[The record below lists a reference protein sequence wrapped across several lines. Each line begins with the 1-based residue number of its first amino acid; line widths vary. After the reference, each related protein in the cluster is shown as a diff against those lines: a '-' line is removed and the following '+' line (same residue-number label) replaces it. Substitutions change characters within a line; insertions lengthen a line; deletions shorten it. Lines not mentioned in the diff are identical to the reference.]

1 MDSGVPVEIEA
12 EIKAERCDQ
21 ETIHYMRFAGVRG
34 VEIGLQSVKDATLDV
49 IKRKNNLEK
58 VRQAVRWLTDEGIE
72 VYVDTIIALPGE
84 SLADW
89 FATIDY
95 CFSLGEVAIFS
106 NTLKILPN
114 SEMHAH
120 SGEFGLA
127 YERWRQG
134 VVTSTREMTREDI
147 SLARLHQKMIKF
159 FWNRSSS
166 KRALTDVI
174 RDKYRGRLSLF
185 TAEAM
190 RLLSSGENEAKLTDT
205 TFWQTH
211 APTLPHS
218 PSRFSRQTRIVI
230 VPA

>member
-1 MDSGVPVEIEA
+1 
-12 EIKAERCDQ
+12 
-21 ETIHYMRFAGVRG
+21 MRFAGVRG

-114 SEMHAH
+114 
-120 SGEFGLA
+120 L
-127 YERWRQG
+127 
-134 VVTSTREMTREDI
+134 
-147 SLARLHQKMIKF
+147 
-159 FWNRSSS
+159 
-166 KRALTDVI
+166 
-174 RDKYRGRLSLF
+174 
-185 TAEAM
+185 
-190 RLLSSGENEAKLTDT
+190 
-205 TFWQTH
+205 
-211 APTLPHS
+211 
-218 PSRFSRQTRIVI
+218 
-230 VPA
+230 